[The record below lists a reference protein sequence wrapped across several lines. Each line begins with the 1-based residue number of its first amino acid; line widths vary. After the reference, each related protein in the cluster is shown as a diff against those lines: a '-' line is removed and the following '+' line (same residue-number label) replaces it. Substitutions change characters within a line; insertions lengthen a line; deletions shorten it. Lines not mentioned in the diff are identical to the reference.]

1 MSDLIKE
8 KRAELA
14 AVIEKEIKE
23 TIVKLMEEDF
33 GAFVSKSLYI
43 SRDDQLE
50 KIIGKDTVDLMK
62 EYRKL
67 V

>member
-14 AVIEKEIKE
+14 SVIEKEIKE
-23 TIVKLMEEDF
+23 TIIKLMEEDF
-33 GAFVSKSLYI
+33 GDFVVKSLNI

-50 KIIGKDTVDLMK
+50 KIIGKDTVALMK

>member
-33 GAFVSKSLYI
+33 GAFVSKSLNI

-50 KIIGKDTVDLMK
+50 KIIGKDTVALMK

>member
-1 MSDLIKE
+1 MSDVIKE

-14 AVIEKEIKE
+14 TAIEKEIKE
-23 TIVKLMEEDF
+23 TIIKLMDENFGDF
-33 GAFVSKSLYI
+33 VTKSLNI

-50 KIIGKDTVDLMK
+50 KIVGKDTVALMK

>member
-8 KRAELA
+8 KKLELA
-14 AVIEKEIKE
+14 TVIEKEIKE
-23 TIVKLMEEDF
+23 TIVKLMEGDF
-33 GAFVSKSLYI
+33 GAFVNKSLNI

-50 KIIGKDTVDLMK
+50 KIIGKNTVELMK

-67 V
+67 Q